1 LNPALF
7 GSGVFYIYTDI
18 AHYWYAMRPSNALI
32 TPEGYPFIAYSAGL
46 FLFLSAGAL
55 LLHSAALAVPAVI
68 TLLLLL
74 FVISFFRNPE
84 RVPPAD
90 TSLVVAP
97 ADGTVVYVGPAT
109 QDHLGN
115 CLKISI
121 FMSVFNV
128 HVNRAPV
135 TGRVVDRFYKQGK
148 FYDARHSKASCEN
161 EQCGLVMETEA
172 GVKVA
177 FVQIAGL
184 IARRILCYVD
194 KGDLLERGARYGMIR
209 FGSRV
214 DVYLPEGCAPLV
226 TEGQTTT
233 AGMTALT
240 RLS

>member
-1 LNPALF
+1 
-7 GSGVFYIYTDI
+7 
-18 AHYWYAMRPSNALI
+18 MRPSNALI

-46 FLFLSAGAL
+46 FLFLAAGAL
-55 LLHSAALAVPAVI
+55 LLKSAALAVPAVI
-68 TLLLLL
+68 TFALLL

-84 RVPPAD
+84 RQPPAD

-97 ADGTVVYVGPAT
+97 ADGTVVYVGPAS
-109 QDHLGN
+109 QEHLGE

-135 TGRVVDRFYKQGK
+135 TGTVVEHFYKQGR
-148 FYDARHSKASCEN
+148 FYDARHAKASSEN
-161 EQCGLVMETEA
+161 EQCGLVMETA
-172 GVKVA
+172 SGAKVA

-194 KGDLLERGARYGMIR
+194 TGDRLERGERYGMIR

-214 DVYLPEGCAPLV
+214 DVYLPTVCEPMVAV
-226 TEGQTTT
+226 GQTTT
-233 AGMTALT
+233 AGVTALT
-240 RLS
+240 KLS

>member
-1 LNPALF
+1 
-7 GSGVFYIYTDI
+7 
-18 AHYWYAMRPSNALI
+18 MRPSNALI

-46 FLFLSAGAL
+46 FLFLAAGAL
-55 LLHSAALAVPAVI
+55 LLKSAALTVPAVI
-68 TLLLLL
+68 TLALLV

-84 RVPPAD
+84 RVPPSD
-90 TSLVVAP
+90 TTLAVAP

-109 QDHLGN
+109 QQQLGD

-135 TGRVVDRFYKQGK
+135 SGVVVDRFYKQGK

-161 EQCGLVMETEA
+161 EQCGLVLETA
-172 GVKVA
+172 SGARVA

-194 KGDLLERGARYGMIR
+194 TGDRLERGQRYGMIR

-214 DVYLPEGCAPLV
+214 DVYLPPGCEPMVAV
-226 TEGQTTT
+226 GQTTT
-233 AGMTALT
+233 AGVTPLT
-240 RLS
+240 TLS

>member
-1 LNPALF
+1 
-7 GSGVFYIYTDI
+7 
-18 AHYWYAMRPSNALI
+18 MRPSNALI

-46 FLFLSAGAL
+46 FLFLAVGAVL
-55 LLHSAALAVPAVI
+55 LSSAALAIPAVI
-68 TLLLLL
+68 TFALLL

-84 RVPPAD
+84 RTPPAD

-97 ADGTVVYVGPAT
+97 ADGTVVYVGPST
-109 QDHLGN
+109 QEHLGE

-135 TGRVVDRFYKQGK
+135 SGKVVERFYKQGK
-148 FYDARHSKASCEN
+148 FYDARHAKASCEN
-161 EQCGLVMETEA
+161 EQCGLVMETES
-172 GVKVA
+172 GTKVA

-194 KGDLLERGARYGMIR
+194 RGDQLQRGARYGMIR

-214 DVYLPEGCAPLV
+214 DVYLPADCQPLV
-226 TEGQTTT
+226 AVGQTTA
-233 AGMTALT
+233 AGETPLT
-240 RLS
+240 RLV

>member
-1 LNPALF
+1 
-7 GSGVFYIYTDI
+7 
-18 AHYWYAMRPSNALI
+18 MRPSNALI

-46 FLFLSAGAL
+46 FLFLALGAL
-55 LLHSAALAVPAVI
+55 LLNSFALAIPAVV
-68 TLLLLL
+68 TLLLLV

-84 RVPPAD
+84 RTPPAD
-90 TSLVVAP
+90 QSLVVAP
-97 ADGTVVYVGPAT
+97 ADGTVVYVGPST
-109 QDHLGN
+109 QEQLGP
-115 CLKISI
+115 CQKISI

-135 TGRVVDRFYKQGK
+135 SGTVVERFYKQGK
-148 FYDARHSKASCEN
+148 FYDARHAKASCEN

-194 KGDLLERGARYGMIR
+194 KGDRLERGGRYGMIR

-214 DVYLPEGCAPLV
+214 DVYLPEGCVPLV
-226 TEGQTTT
+226 QVGQSTT
-233 AGMTALT
+233 AGVTALT
-240 RLS
+240 RLA

>member
-1 LNPALF
+1 
-7 GSGVFYIYTDI
+7 
-18 AHYWYAMRPSNALI
+18 MRPSNALI

-46 FLFLSAGAL
+46 FLFLAAGAL
-55 LLHSAALAVPAVI
+55 LLKSAALAVPAVI
-68 TLLLLL
+68 ALALLV

-84 RVPPAD
+84 RVPPSD
-90 TSLVVAP
+90 TTLAVAP

-109 QDHLGN
+109 QQQLGD

-135 TGRVVDRFYKQGK
+135 SGVVVDRFYKQGK

-161 EQCGLVMETEA
+161 EQCGLVLETA
-172 GVKVA
+172 SGARVA

-194 KGDLLERGARYGMIR
+194 TGDRLERGQRYGMIR

-214 DVYLPEGCAPLV
+214 DVYLPPGCEPMVAV
-226 TEGQTTT
+226 GQTTT
-233 AGMTALT
+233 AGVTPLT
-240 RLS
+240 TLS